1 MDSSGT
7 NFSDL
12 KNANF
17 NTCFFFCFFFTKNV
31 KTKINDT
38 KTFIYDQFLSQKT
51 KIIKPKKLEKGAFF
65 LTFFSQIHG
74 PFWDNS
80 IKKIFLVNIKN
91 FHNYKK
97 KFSSQL

>member
-17 NTCFFFCFFFTKNV
+17 NTCFFLLFFTKNV

-38 KTFIYDQFLSQKT
+38 KTFIHDQFLSQKT

-91 FHNYKK
+91 F
-97 KFSSQL
+97 QL

>member
-1 MDSSGT
+1 MQILT
-7 NFSDL
+7 PV
-12 KNANF
+12 
-17 NTCFFFCFFFTKNV
+17 FFCFFFTKNV